1 MFQCCKLLFSF
12 SHVLIMSIFLR
23 KSIHFYHNYIK
34 VQKGYLLSQ
43 DDNYYTVNIAMVYNL
58 FLPLNLHRL
67 PIFT

>member
-23 KSIHFYHNYIK
+23 KSINFYHNYIK